1 MISLVT
7 TAQVISIFH
16 SQLASTHV
24 GNGSLQVLDKMHLF
38 LEGARVEACSIA
50 YLPTSED
57 HSDVYVFGMVRRAMK
72 KRCVFC
78 LAVFCEC
85 DAALVS

>member
-1 MISLVT
+1 L
-7 TAQVISIFH
+7 
-16 SQLASTHV
+16 
-24 GNGSLQVLDKMHLF
+24 
-38 LEGARVEACSIA
+38 LEGGRVEACSIA

-85 DAALVS
+85 DASILIIYGLLPIAYALKSCSSVTGDGMCIIS